1 MSLHGSLW
9 AWESQTTVSPRDR
22 WQQHGQGSLWARK
35 DKAKHEGCGLRSSSL
50 REPCLHPFLGLHP
63 PPSPPCPGPLP
74 AVLTSLCP
82 PQTAPRPGQGKE
94 AGAWAWV
101 VLRGHRVIK
110 GPSRRR
116 CDWSSCSKNQPVCH
130 RQALVRA
137 HTCKMIGDRQCGNAH
152 WRKLLESVLSSP
164 MDTQPIR
171 GVWVTEF
178 IKHIYTH
185 MCMHTHN
192 AHTQSGRGCQ
202 VPPGCSPTLLI

>member
-1 MSLHGSLW
+1 MSLASHEPS
-9 AWESQTTVSPRDR
+9 WEPV
-22 WQQHGQGSLWARK
+22 
-35 DKAKHEGCGLRSSSL
+35 GLRVTNQSQSKGQMATAWTGNPASSQRQGKARGVWPQVQLL
-50 REPCLHPFLGLHP
+50 REPRLHPFPGLHP
-63 PPSPPCPGPLP
+63 PPPPCPGPLP

-101 VLRGHRVIK
+101 VPRGHRVIK

-152 WRKLLESVLSSP
+152 WWKLLESVLSSL
-164 MDTQPIR
+164 MDTQPIS
-171 GVWVTEF
+171 GV
-178 IKHIYTH
+178 
-185 MCMHTHN
+185 
-192 AHTQSGRGCQ
+192 
-202 VPPGCSPTLLI
+202 